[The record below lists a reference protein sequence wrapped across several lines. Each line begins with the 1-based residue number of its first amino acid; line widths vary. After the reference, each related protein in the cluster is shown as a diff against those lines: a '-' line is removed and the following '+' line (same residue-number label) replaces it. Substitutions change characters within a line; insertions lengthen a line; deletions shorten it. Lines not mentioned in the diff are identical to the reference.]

1 MKQFIVFFKTF
12 CVACIILFV
21 VSCSRN
27 ASDVIEKLVIRP
39 PFQNAVIASDSLMVS
54 PIASS
59 EVKTQRGSIFKIP
72 GGAFVYKDGTVVK
85 DSVCI
90 SIKEFCT
97 TADILMSGIPM
108 VCDSGGKA
116 YNFESAGMFEIKG
129 NCRGREVFLGSGKSI
144 DVDFVSMT
152 DGGYNFYYFNEKSGT
167 WETRA
172 IAKSGNAIDNTK
184 NEEVVSSDSQTN
196 KFQIISLNKP
206 HKLDKNR
213 SIIDFDIN
221 IENFPEINMYSGLVW
236 QYSGNKKYAD
246 PDKNKWI
253 FKTEWKDI
261 KLVEGKEQ
269 DEYLLFLTSNQTK
282 FSTAV
287 YPVLSEKNFK
297 KAMAEFNKKNEGFKD
312 QLIQMQKESNR
323 LATETALLRSFTIS
337 QMGIYNCDKLMKDPD
352 IIAASAHFNFDNY
365 TVSDINKISL
375 FFITDD
381 GRSIVKIP
389 YNGQNNF
396 WFNPARKNK
405 LIAVLPEDKI
415 AYFGS
420 EDFRQMDID
429 KIKNT
434 GTLDITLKVYNTKIA
449 SSGDLNQFLQDI

>member
-1 MKQFIVFFKTF
+1 M
-12 CVACIILFV
+12 

-39 PFQNAVIASDSLMVS
+39 PFQNAVVASDSSMVS
-54 PIASS
+54 PIAAS
-59 EVKTQRGSIFKIP
+59 EIKTSRGSLFKIP
-72 GGAFVYKDGTVVK
+72 GGAFVYKDGTMVK
-85 DSVCI
+85 DSVHI
-90 SIKEFCT
+90 SIKEYCT
-97 TADILMSGIPM
+97 AADILMSGIPM
-108 VCDSGGKA
+108 VCDSGGKT

-129 NCRGREVFLGSGKSI
+129 SCKGKEVFLGNGKSI
-144 DVDFVSMT
+144 EVDFVSMT
-152 DGGYNFYYFNEKSGT
+152 DGGYNFYYFNENSGS
-167 WETRA
+167 WETKA
-172 IAKSGNAIDNTK
+172 IAKTGNVIDNPP
-184 NEEVVSSDSQTN
+184 NEEVVSTDSKTSKSQVAS
-196 KFQIISLNKP
+196 QNKP

-236 QYSGNKKYAD
+236 QYSGNKRYAD

-261 KLVEGKEQ
+261 KLVEGKGQ
-269 DEYLLFLTSNQTK
+269 DEYLLFLTNNQTK

-287 YPVLSEKNFK
+287 YPVLSEKNYK
-297 KAMAEFNKKNEGFKD
+297 KAMAEFNKNNESFKS
-312 QLIQMQKESNR
+312 QLTQMQKESNR

-337 QMGIYNCDKLMKDPD
+337 QMGIYNCDKLIRDPD
-352 IIAASAHFNFDNY
+352 LIAVSAHFNFDNF

-389 YNGQNNF
+389 YNEQNNF

-405 LIAVLPEDKI
+405 LIAVLPEDRI

-420 EDFRQMDID
+420 DDFRQMDIE

-434 GTLDITLKVYNTKIA
+434 GTLDITLKVCNTKIA